1 MAELQNLESFKEEIE
16 KCVKCGACRAYCP
29 VFGAERREGRVARG
43 KVTLAQAILQGDV
56 PLKGKVLEDLSQ
68 CLLCGS
74 CRDQCPNKVPT
85 EEIVAAARRCISEQ
99 NGLSTFGK
107 AVSVVLGR
115 QMVMDTLMRT
125 GGRMNRFLFKKLSKD
140 SGLRLRFPGSVI
152 FSDRTLP
159 SLSPLSFRERVSER
173 IQGKRGMPTVVFF
186 TGCGINYLFPEIG
199 EAMLKT
205 LAVMGVTVIIPKEQV
220 CCGFPAVSAGAKNT
234 VEGLAEQNLAT
245 LKKYP
250 ADYIVTAC
258 ASCHAGLTRLYSD
271 MGGEFKALAN
281 KTKDICVFLMENG
294 LPEKL
299 AALSRVKICQAK
311 EKINVTYHDPC
322 HLRNSGITR
331 EPRAILKALS
341 RVNFIEM
348 NEAGTCCGLGG
359 TYSVY
364 HYDTS
369 KKIGAKKAGHIA
381 NSGADWVATDCPGCI
396 IQLNDSIHHAGLPQ
410 KSGHILEL
418 IAREITEFR
427 NASHSEVS
435 EKITIPP
442 TISQQF

>member
-1 MAELQNLESFKEEIE
+1 MAKLKDLASFKEEME

-29 VFGAERREGRVARG
+29 VFDAERREGRVARG
-43 KVTLAQAILQGDV
+43 KVALAQAILQGEV
-56 PLKGKVLEDLSQ
+56 PLQGKVLEDLSQ

-74 CRDQCPNKVPT
+74 CHAQCPNKVPA
-85 EEIVAAARRCISEQ
+85 EEIVAAARQHISEQ

-115 QMVMDTLMRT
+115 QKVMDTLMRT
-125 GGRMNRFLFKKLSKD
+125 GGRMNRFLFKKLPKD
-140 SGLRLRFPGSVI
+140 SGLRLRFPGS
-152 FSDRTLP
+152 FLFPDRTLP
-159 SLSPLSFRERVSER
+159 TLSAIPFRERVPER
-173 IQGKRGMPTVVFF
+173 IKGERGKPTVIFF

-199 EAMLKT
+199 EAMLKI
-205 LAVMGVTVIIPKEQV
+205 LHFMGVTVIIPKEQV

-234 VEGLAEQNLAT
+234 VEGLAEKNLAM
-245 LKKYP
+245 LKKYS

-258 ASCHAGLTRLYSD
+258 ASCHAGLTRIYPD
-271 MGGEFKALAN
+271 MGNEFKVLAN
-281 KTKDICVFLMENG
+281 KTEDICVFLMQNG

-299 AALSRVKICQAK
+299 AAFTRGKNLQAK
-311 EKINVTYHDPC
+311 DKINVTYHDPC
-322 HLRNSGITR
+322 HLRNSGTTR

-341 RVNFIEM
+341 RVNFTEM
-348 NEAGTCCGLGG
+348 AEAGTCCGLGG

-396 IQLNDSIHHAGLPQ
+396 IQLNDSINHAGLPQ
-410 KSGHILEL
+410 KAVHILEL
-418 IAREITEFR
+418 IAQELSTTLNCPATRMMR
-427 NASHSEVS
+427 AGKEVRQ
-435 EKITIPP
+435 P
-442 TISQQF
+442 